1 VEAVGRNG
9 LRAAAPAV
17 ILVTVALLA
26 GVFIGGSAGLAGACF
41 LLAVAWWL
49 AYFFAQRAVP
59 FALGAR
65 PLTEVERP
73 ELYGLVR
80 ELSTAARVPVPR
92 LFVCPWLQPNSF
104 VVGCTS
110 RTASLCV
117 TDGLLAVLSRGEL
130 RAVIG
135 HELAHVRRY
144 DMVLSTFPALAAGLV
159 LRLGTVPG
167 LMPLVCPV
175 AAAGVRLTVRPGRE
189 YGADADG
196 ALMTGDALAL
206 ASALRKIE
214 MSARQSPVPFS
225 GRLAAT
231 SHLLIVDPFRGVGLE
246 RLFDTH
252 PPVGERLRRLEALAG
267 YPRLNP
273 RHPARRPGGRNGAQH
288 GAGGGHGRAAGAGGG
303 HGRAAG
309 AGERGH
315 IRHVRYIA

>member
-1 VEAVGRNG
+1 MHLVSHVASMGAGSRRVSQGRVEAVRRNW
-9 LRAAAPAV
+9 LRA
-17 ILVTVALLA
+17 VTVAAVPVAAALLV
-26 GVFIGGSAGLAGACF
+26 GVIVGGSAGIAGACF
-41 LLAVAWWL
+41 LLAAVWWL
-49 AYFFAQRAVP
+49 AYFTAQRAVLL
-59 FALGAR
+59 ALGAR

-73 ELYGLVR
+73 ELYRLVR

-135 HELAHVRRY
+135 HELAHVQRY
-144 DMVLSTFPALAAGLV
+144 DMVLSTFPALVAGLL
-159 LRLGTVPG
+159 LRLGSIPG

-175 AAAGVRLTVRPGRE
+175 AAAGVRLTVHPARE
-189 YGADADG
+189 YDADADG
-196 ALMTGDALAL
+196 ALMSGDALAL

-214 MSARQSPVPFS
+214 LSARQAPSPFS
-225 GRLAAT
+225 GKLAAA
-231 SHLLIVDPFRGVGLE
+231 SHLLIVNPFRGVGLE

-267 YPRLNP
+267 YPR
-273 RHPARRPGGRNGAQH
+273 
-288 GAGGGHGRAAGAGGG
+288 
-303 HGRAAG
+303 
-309 AGERGH
+309 
-315 IRHVRYIA
+315 